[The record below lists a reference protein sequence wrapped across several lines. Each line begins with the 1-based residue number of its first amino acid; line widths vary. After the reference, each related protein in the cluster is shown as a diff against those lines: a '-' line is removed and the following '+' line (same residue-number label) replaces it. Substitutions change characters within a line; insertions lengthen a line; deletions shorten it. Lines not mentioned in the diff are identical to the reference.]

1 MGLYFVG
8 EVNKG
13 KILQSLANSHPEGKT
28 TSELVIDTK
37 LARDTIYTHG
47 KELKKNGLVTK
58 NGKFGKYR
66 LTEEAFGDPGL
77 RDWLL
82 GAEVM
87 RKVMDRDVSVLNKFC
102 KKYVPEDASEEQEIL
117 FIFALKMGAL
127 ITYIMKEAMRP
138 KNLAISINSMQKEI
152 DLKGK
157 EKNELANKWVNNT
170 ISPSRIL
177 WEFSKLSVVKR
188 GLAIWNPVPINRNLP
203 PQIQKRIMGIQKNSK
218 QFDPYN
224 PSWSLYE
231 MNEDNFKKLDKA
243 YKYTFPDIFRALEKI
258 RNELPMKI
266 DGYKKKN
273 EQQ

>member
-1 MGLYFVG
+1 MGLSFVG

-13 KILQSLANSHPEGKT
+13 KILQSIAYSHPEGKT

-37 LARDTIYTHG
+37 LDRDTIYTHG
-47 KELKKNGLVTK
+47 KGLKKNGLVTK
-58 NGKFGKYR
+58 NGKFGKYQ
-66 LTEEAFGDPGL
+66 LTEKAFGDPGL
-77 RDWLL
+77 YDWLL
-82 GAEVM
+82 GAEAV
-87 RKVMDRDVSVLNKFC
+87 RKIMDRNISILNKFC
-102 KKYVPEDASEEQEIL
+102 KKYVPKDASEEQEIL
-117 FIFALKMGAL
+117 FIFALKIGAL

-138 KNLAISINSMQKEI
+138 KNLAIRINNMQKEI
-152 DLKGK
+152 DLKCNK
-157 EKNELANKWVNNT
+157 KNDLVNKWVNNT

-177 WEFSKLSVVKR
+177 WEFSKLPVVKR
-188 GLAIWNPVPINRNLP
+188 GLPIWNPVPINRNLP

-224 PSWSLYE
+224 PSWARYE

-243 YKYTFPDIFRALEKI
+243 YKDTFPDIFRELEKI